1 MVIRSHR
8 IRLLWRMTCDDI
20 NTTLRHVCT
29 KILTDNSVS
38 IQTRNRRARILQL
51 IGEQYC
57 KNKVSPS
64 EALDEFLTRL
74 GRQTG
79 LFGAE
84 ESTEF
89 NPFAEQQAEDGD
101 EAVDGVAVAEEEK
114 EGEDYSKIREAT
126 KAKLLVLL
134 SQVDTISIKQLK
146 DEIVAL
152 QGHHTD
158 CLEKKDLVLRLNTLI
173 AEHLNVYEDSSLD

>member
-1 MVIRSHR
+1 
-8 IRLLWRMTCDDI
+8 MTCDDI

-29 KILTDNSVS
+29 KILTYNSVS

-57 KNKVSPS
+57 KNRVVSPS

-79 LFGAE
+79 LFGAD

-89 NPFAEQQAEDGD
+89 NPFAEQMAQDGD
-101 EAVDGVAVAEEEK
+101 EAVDGIAETEK
-114 EGEDYSKIREAT
+114 EKQGEELKSREVT
-126 KAKLLVLL
+126 KDDLLVLL
-134 SQVDTISIKQLK
+134 SQVDNMSIKQLK

-152 QGHHTD
+152 QGQHTD
-158 CLEKKDLVLRLNTLI
+158 CLEKKDLVLRLNALI
-173 AEHLNVYEDSSLD
+173 SARLNVYEDSSLD